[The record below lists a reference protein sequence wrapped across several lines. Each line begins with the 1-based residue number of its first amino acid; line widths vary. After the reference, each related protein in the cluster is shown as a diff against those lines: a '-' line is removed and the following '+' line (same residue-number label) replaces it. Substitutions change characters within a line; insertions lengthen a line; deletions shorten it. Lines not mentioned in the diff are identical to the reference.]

1 MTSDNVYSVKNLIPP
16 QNQPVSS
23 GRGTASIAHRDHDW
37 QVSPT
42 LHAAERAP
50 IAPPIFA
57 LFITFRTG
65 YVQVV
70 TYPTAFDRALAMI
83 QYADQP
89 VVLRMQDYT

>member
-1 MTSDNVYSVKNLIPP
+1 M
-16 QNQPVSS
+16 
-23 GRGTASIAHRDHDW
+23 
-37 QVSPT
+37 
-42 LHAAERAP
+42 

-89 VVLRMQDYT
+89 VVLRMQDYA

>member
-1 MTSDNVYSVKNLIPP
+1 MNPSCAIRDNASSVL
-16 QNQPVSS
+16 SS
-23 GRGTASIAHRDHDW
+23 
-37 QVSPT
+37 
-42 LHAAERAP
+42 
-50 IAPPIFA
+50 PPIFA

-89 VVLRMQDYT
+89 VVLRMQDYA